1 MAHNSEH
8 GKQRRNDHMLKN
20 LPTEVLLKARS
31 TLFSLSGALKSKQDH
46 NTTTLKH
53 ESKNK
58 KTQILKNSRS
68 EPEFRELHSNRRR
81 SRADGVGAPKD
92 YAGARPRPKSVG
104 PMKLYDNEEEFQG
117 ISEHKETPSRLRQF
131 DSTEDVCI
139 QSRLVIPVID
149 RFGSQEIQDTSERP
163 RKKLS
168 FREPEIVPS
177 GILTLGRSNKHMGVN
192 SLARKSNRLS
202 LRAEVHSSSL
212 NGLDSDLESQAM
224 RIVRTVGQAFEVCHK
239 MQINTPEQ
247 AAASTSSAAD
257 DLAYSDRASDQ
268 PPTKEAVSDCG
279 ASEASVASTSKVEV
293 EVVPEDKENTRPT
306 HLELLPPPPRKTERR
321 TTPQRPPAPKPVA
334 VVNLPWPDS
343 AEPPSADPAPADAS
357 TPPAAPLSAQHR
369 VQLLEERLE
378 NQTQQTRAA
387 VAQLFLLR
395 DQLAAEQSARCEAQ
409 ARTHQLLAHNK
420 ELLEHIA
427 ALVAHLQERERGSSK
442 PINAQ
447 QLTLLPQKGGAEK
460 RTARVCNGSANN
472 SQTSV
477 DSLIDLISHTKITQN
492 VENNNG
498 TVVTAFSSPGSPP
511 SFGNMT
517 NEQIQNYLIAKF
529 QNVNTDGTGDSP
541 INNNN
546 GTLKHSPF
554 YQNRNAFPNVP
565 PVIDNFNNGDIADL
579 LNIEPYSRHIGE
591 NNLEQAMSVGQSE
604 VSLYSASQATTSKD
618 STPEACSSDDGV
630 PFIMPLSHNG
640 TLTATGEDGR
650 VRLIVPVSPSGSTS
664 DVPEMRPETAP
675 QGNTLTVP
683 GASVAY
689 AAPITRSTSEKVP
702 NHSHMMTALRQ
713 QWTRHTTK

>member
-1 MAHNSEH
+1 MFKKSSK
-8 GKQRRNDHMLKN
+8 GRC
-20 LPTEVLLKARS
+20 VLVIKAR
-31 TLFSLSGALKSKQDH
+31 GWK
-46 NTTTLKH
+46 
-53 ESKNK
+53 
-58 KTQILKNSRS
+58 RM
-68 EPEFRELHSNRRR
+68 
-81 SRADGVGAPKD
+81 
-92 YAGARPRPKSVG
+92 
-104 PMKLYDNEEEFQG
+104 PMKLLKWGRKMPSTKQYNPVPNDEYDTRIPLHPDEAFTYGIKFQAKYIGTMDVPRPSSRVEIVAAMRRVRYEFKAKG
-117 ISEHKETPSRLRQF
+117 VKKRKVTIEV
-131 DSTEDVCI
+131 STDGVKV
-139 QSRLVIPVID
+139 S
-149 RFGSQEIQDTSERP
+149 T
-163 RKKLS
+163 RKKPKPKKKGSKLFS
-168 FREPEIVPS
+168 RGS
-177 GILTLGRSNKHMGVN
+177 RSSDASIENIDIMHHPIYRIFYVSHDSSDLKIF
-192 SLARKSNRLS
+192 SYIARDGATNLFKCNVFKSNRK
-202 LRAEVHSSSL
+202 
-212 NGLDSDLESQAM
+212 SQAM

-279 ASEASVASTSKVEV
+279 ASEASVASTSKVVV
-293 EVVPEDKENTRPT
+293 EVVPEEKKNTRPT

-321 TTPQRPPAPKPVA
+321 PTPQRPPAPTPVA
-334 VVNLPWPDS
+334 VVNLPWPEG
-343 AEPPSADPAPADAS
+343 AEPAADGAPADAG
-357 TPPAAPLSAQHR
+357 APLSAQHR

-427 ALVAHLQERERGSSK
+427 ALLAHLQERERGSSK

-447 QLTLLPQKGGAEK
+447 QLTLLPQKGGAKK
-460 RTARVCNGSANN
+460 RTTASVCNGNANN
-472 SQTSV
+472 SQASV
-477 DSLIDLISHTKITQN
+477 DSLIDLISHAKITQN
-492 VENNNG
+492 VENNND
-498 TVVTAFSSPGSPP
+498 TVVSAFSSPGSPP

-529 QNVNTDGTGDSP
+529 QNVSTDGIAESP
-541 INNNN
+541 GNNNN
-546 GTLKHSPF
+546 TTLKHSPF

-565 PVIDNFNNGDIADL
+565 PVIDNFNNGDITDL
-579 LNIEPYSRHIGE
+579 LNVEPYSAHMD

-604 VSLYSASQATTSKD
+604 VSLYNASQATTSKD
-618 STPEACSSDDGV
+618 STPDGCSSDDSV

-650 VRLIVPVSPSGSTS
+650 VRLIVPVSPSGSVS
-664 DVPEMRPETAP
+664 DVPEARADPAP
-675 QGNTLTVP
+675 APPGNTLAVP

>member
-1 MAHNSEH
+1 MFKKSSK
-8 GKQRRNDHMLKN
+8 GRC
-20 LPTEVLLKARS
+20 VLVIKAR
-31 TLFSLSGALKSKQDH
+31 GWK
-46 NTTTLKH
+46 
-53 ESKNK
+53 
-58 KTQILKNSRS
+58 RM
-68 EPEFRELHSNRRR
+68 
-81 SRADGVGAPKD
+81 
-92 YAGARPRPKSVG
+92 
-104 PMKLYDNEEEFQG
+104 PMKLLKWGRKMPSTKQYNPVPNDEYDTRIPLHPDEAFTYGIKFQAKYIGTMDVPRPSSRVEIVAAMRRVRYEFKAKG
-117 ISEHKETPSRLRQF
+117 VKKRKVTIEV
-131 DSTEDVCI
+131 STDGVRV
-139 QSRLVIPVID
+139 S
-149 RFGSQEIQDTSERP
+149 T
-163 RKKLS
+163 RKKPKPKKKGSKLFS
-168 FREPEIVPS
+168 RGSKSSDASIESIDIMHHPIYRIFYVSHDSSDLKIFS
-177 GILTLGRSNKHMGVN
+177 YI
-192 SLARKSNRLS
+192 ARDGATNLFKCNVFKSNRK
-202 LRAEVHSSSL
+202 
-212 NGLDSDLESQAM
+212 SQAM

-279 ASEASVASTSKVEV
+279 ASEASVASTSKVVV
-293 EVVPEDKENTRPT
+293 EAVPENKENTRPT

-321 TTPQRPPAPKPVA
+321 TTPQRPPEPTPVA
-334 VVNLPWPDS
+334 VVNLPWPDPE
-343 AEPPSADPAPADAS
+343 EPVAGDPVPADAG

-460 RTARVCNGSANN
+460 RTTRVCNGNANN
-472 SQTSV
+472 GQTSV

-492 VENNNG
+492 VDNNND
-498 TVVTAFSSPGSPP
+498 TVVSAFSSPGSPP

-529 QNVNTDGTGDSP
+529 QNVNTDGTAGSP

-565 PVIDNFNNGDIADL
+565 PVIDNFNNGDIGDL
-579 LNIEPYSRHIGE
+579 LNIEPYSIHIGE

-618 STPEACSSDDGV
+618 STPDACSSDDGV

-664 DVPEMRPETAP
+664 DVPEMRAETTP